1 MMFNPLL
8 KNLNPMPATQTLPP
22 DFHSIGT
29 FDLKNNPQALLQLNV
44 LGFVLFAISAA
55 LFWYALQIIRPIEV
69 QNGLTFSFSNM
80 SGIVQAILAVIAI
93 TVFMIVLH
101 EAAHGLFFWLFT
113 RSRPKFAFRGA
124 YAYAAAPTWYIP
136 KGQYLVVALAPLVLL
151 SLLGL
156 ALMAIIPAG
165 GFILLLLFLVT
176 NASGAIGDLWVV
188 GWLLR
193 QSAPCYALDKGD
205 AVTLYVQNR

>member
-1 MMFNPLL
+1 
-8 KNLNPMPATQTLPP
+8 MPATQTLPS
-22 DFHSIGT
+22 DFHPIGT
-29 FDLKNNPQALLQLNV
+29 FDLKNNPQALLQLNI
-44 LGFVLFAISAA
+44 LGFVLFAISAWV
-55 LFWYALQIIRPIEV
+55 FWYALQAIRPDEARF
-69 QNGLTFSFSNM
+69 GLTIGFSNLN
-80 SGIVQAILAVIAI
+80 GIIQAILAVIAV
-93 TVFMIVLH
+93 TAGMIVLH

-113 RSRPKFAFRGA
+113 RSRPIFAFRVV

-151 SLLGL
+151 SLLGV
-156 ALMAIIPAG
+156 ALMAILPSEW
-165 GFILLLLFLVT
+165 FMLLLLFLVS

-193 QSAPCYALDKGD
+193 QSAPCYALDQGD